1 MAVNRPPT
9 LNVGVRLIERY
20 TIVAVVGQG
29 GLGTVYQIRDE
40 RVPQVP
46 FALKETFDLSEGAR
60 KQFEAEARWLEQLTH
75 PNIPHTRD
83 YFEWNDRLYLVMD
96 YVSGEN
102 LEYKLIRNGHR
113 PLPEADVVRWIQPIC
128 DALAYLHAQN
138 PPIIHRDVKPANI
151 IVAPNG
157 RPALVDLGIA
167 KEWLGEGDNR
177 TDTFI
182 RKAGTEGYAPPEQ
195 YAGKGTTGPHSDIY
209 SLGATMYH
217 LLTGQVPTSAVE
229 RAALDHPLIAPRK
242 LNPRLSPQV
251 EAVVI
256 RALAIRPGD
265 RYASMRDMAGALNQA
280 QQRSAPLAK
289 QMQTSAPLTSGPLRQ
304 SYPPSVSIPN
314 IAPPSQPT
322 LPTAAPPSM
331 PSNVELAPTLLRPQP
346 TPVSAPRGP
355 ARKAIARP
363 RDRLPEPTP
372 NSSSIGGFSPNGASY
387 PPNGSQPGPSFS
399 TPPSVRATRRAARQF
414 PGTSFFVVAAVL
426 LVIGG
431 IILGT
436 HDYWSVLLNR

>member
-1 MAVNRPPT
+1 MAINRPPT
-9 LNVGVRLIERY
+9 LSVGTHLIDRY
-20 TIVAVVGQG
+20 NIVAVVGQG
-29 GLGTVYQIRDE
+29 GLGTVYQIRDI
-40 RVPQVP
+40 RVPNTF

-60 KQFEAEARWLEQLTH
+60 KQFEAEARWLAQLAH

-96 YVSGEN
+96 FISGEN
-102 LEYKLIRNGHR
+102 LEYKLIRNSHR
-113 PLPEADVVRWIQPIC
+113 PLGELDVVRWIQPIC
-128 DALAYLHAQN
+128 DALAYLHAQT

-151 IVAPNG
+151 IVTPNG

-251 EAVVI
+251 EAVIV

-265 RYASMRDMAGALNQA
+265 RYANMRDMSGALGLA
-280 QQRSAPLAK
+280 IQRSAPLAA
-289 QMQTSAPLTSGPLRQ
+289 QMHMSAPLASGTLRPGYPSAPPAQ
-304 SYPPSVSIPN
+304 SIYPSAQSGYPPP
-314 IAPPSQPT
+314 APPM
-322 LPTAAPPSM
+322 PPGI
-331 PSNVELAPTLLRPQP
+331 ELAPTLLRPQP
-346 TPVSAPRGP
+346 VPQSMPRRL
-355 ARKAIARP
+355 ARKAIDRP
-363 RDRLPEPTP
+363 RNRLPEPSP
-372 NSSSIGGFSPNGASY
+372 NSSAPNGYGA
-387 PPNGSQPGPSFS
+387 NGSLPGASMG
-399 TPPSVRATRRAARQF
+399 TPPRQRSVRTKPPRSF
-414 PGTSFFVVAAVL
+414 PGTSMLVIAALL

-436 HDYWSVLLNR
+436 HDYWSTFINR